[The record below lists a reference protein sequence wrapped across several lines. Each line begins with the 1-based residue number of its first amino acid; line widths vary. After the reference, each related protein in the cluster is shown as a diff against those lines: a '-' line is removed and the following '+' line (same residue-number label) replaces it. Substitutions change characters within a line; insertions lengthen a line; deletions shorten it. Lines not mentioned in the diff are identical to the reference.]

1 MLIYVHIYIYIYI
14 LPPIVHTGS
23 GLENSWKIAN
33 EKGDSRVSTLKNFWV
48 IIYTLHTSVQLI
60 VTLSFYLLRGG
71 ILEKVGV

>member
-1 MLIYVHIYIYIYI
+1 MYAPYCSHRKWA
-14 LPPIVHTGS
+14 GKF
-23 GLENSWKIAN
+23 LEKLNIIAN
-33 EKGDSRVSTLKNFWV
+33 EKGDSREIALKNFWI

>member
-1 MLIYVHIYIYIYI
+1 MLICM
-14 LPPIVHTGS
+14 PPIVLTGS
-23 GLENSWKIAN
+23 GLENSWKTNIIAN